1 MIIFGWAMELS
12 ERIKILSAGAKYD
25 VSCSSSGSDRKNSGN
40 MIGSAAACGIC
51 HSFTEDGRCISL
63 LKILMSNDC
72 IFDCQYCVN
81 RRSNDISRASIT
93 PKELC
98 ELAMGFYRRNYI
110 EGLFLS
116 SAVFISPNHT
126 MEILLQTVKML
137 REVYMF
143 NGYIHLKAIPHAD
156 QTLIDQASRYADR
169 MSVNIELP
177 TAQSLKLLA
186 PSKTKESILKPMKQL
201 SDIYLNAQELN
212 GNRLL
217 GTSEAVI
224 SDFIPKPK
232 QTGLKRPIP
241 AGQTT
246 QLIVGATP
254 DSDGTILKLSEA
266 LYRHYRLKR
275 IYYSAYEPVGN
286 PTLLPAKPANL
297 KRENRLYQA
306 DWLIR
311 FYGFDVDEFIS
322 PGVNLNYDLDP
333 KTDWALRNMDKFPV
347 EVNSAPYEVLLRVPG
362 IGVKNAWRIV
372 RARRAGRLSYDDLK
386 RMKVVLKR
394 AQNFITINGKF
405 YGIQNY
411 NRLNQYMLNEASEQI
426 SFFDDSKYSVIT
438 GEF

>member
-1 MIIFGWAMELS
+1 MELA
-12 ERIKILSAGAKYD
+12 ERIKVLSSGAKYD
-25 VSCSSSGSDRKNSGN
+25 VSCSSSGSERKNTGS
-40 MIGSAAACGIC
+40 MIGDTAACGIC
-51 HSFTEDGRCISL
+51 HSFTQDGRCISL

-72 IFDCQYCVN
+72 VFDCQYCVN
-81 RRSNDISRASIT
+81 RRSNDIQRASIS
-93 PKELC
+93 PQELC
-98 ELAMGFYRRNYI
+98 ELTMGFYRRNYI

-116 SAVFISPNHT
+116 SAVFVNPDYT

-156 QTLIDQASRYADR
+156 QALIDQASRYVDR

-177 TAQSLKLLA
+177 SEQGLKRLA

-201 SDIYLNAQELN
+201 SDIYLNGQEITRQN
-212 GNRLL
+212 NLL
-217 GTSEAVI
+217 GTLGNVLI
-224 SDFIPKPK
+224 SDPIHKPKPK
-232 QTGLKRPIP
+232 SNRPIP

-246 QLIVGATP
+246 QLIIGATP
-254 DSDGTILKLSEA
+254 DADGTILRLSQA
-266 LYRHYRLKR
+266 LYRLYRLKR
-275 IYYSAYEPVGN
+275 VYYSAYMPVGN
-286 PTLLPAKPANL
+286 SKLLPSAPANT

-322 PGVNLNYDLDP
+322 PEVNLNYDLDP
-333 KTDWALRNMDKFPV
+333 KTDWALRNMDKFPI
-347 EVNSAPYEVLLRVPG
+347 EINSSPYEVLLRVPG

-372 RARRAGRLSYDDLK
+372 RARKSGRLGLEDLK

-394 AQNFITINGKF
+394 AINFITIDGKF
-405 YGIQNY
+405 FGMRNY
-411 NRLNQYMLNEASEQI
+411 NQLNNYMLQESARQLSI
-426 SFFDDSKYSVIT
+426 FDDQKYSMIT